1 MDAIAIRYSDWE
13 PACDKSN
20 LYSPPHIADDRVDS
34 LLRSAIAS
42 QMLLRPGIELK
53 WVSPRWAAIAVKGR
67 AAVAVVTPHAPAS
80 ESLEKRFFQQA
91 DKWQRETGH
100 LSSPTQR
107 MMHPSYQAILGM
119 GIDNEHEIVV
129 LLIRDMQ
136 QRGRPWFGA
145 LSYITKE
152 NPINRADAGEM
163 DKMIN
168 SWVKWGKSRGL
179 L

>member
-13 PACDKSN
+13 PACDNRN
-20 LYSPPHIADDRVDS
+20 LYSQPHIVDDHVDVLWRGIS
-34 LLRSAIAS
+34 TMQALQPPAIH
-42 QMLLRPGIELK
+42 LK
-53 WVSPRWAAIAVKGR
+53 WVDHLSPLVLGDRNTVLV
-67 AAVAVVTPHAPAS
+67 VARQEGAT
-80 ESLEKRFFQQA
+80 ESLQRRFVEQA
-91 DKWQRETGH
+91 EKWQRETGH

-119 GIDNEHEIVV
+119 GKDNEHDIVV

-136 QRGRPWFGA
+136 QHGRPWFGA

-152 NPINRADAGEM
+152 NPIDRADAGEM

-168 SWVKWGKSRGL
+168 SWVKWGESRGIL
-179 L
+179 